1 MSAAIKARRRAA
13 GFNWKLIVE
22 REQMKQSSVE
32 LGVGVFVLLGIICVG
47 YLTIRLGE
55 IEVLGDKT
63 YMLNARFKSVTGLR
77 AGAQVEIAGVQVGQV
92 DSIALD
98 PKDQMAMVRLKI
110 KEAIVLGDDVI
121 ASVKTAGLLGDKYI
135 LLSPGGSDKIL
146 KPGDM
151 IIETEPVLDIEGLIG
166 KFAFGKV
173 KE

>member
-1 MSAAIKARRRAA
+1 
-13 GFNWKLIVE
+13 
-22 REQMKQSSVE
+22 MKQSSVE

-63 YMLNARFKSVTGLR
+63 YLLNARFKSVTGLR
-77 AGAQVEIAGVQVGQV
+77 VGAQVEIAGVPVGQV
-92 DSIALD
+92 ESIALD
-98 PKDQMAMVRLKI
+98 PKDQVAMVRLKI
-110 KEAIVLGDDVI
+110 KEAIVLSDDVI

-166 KFAFGKV
+166 KFAFGKI

>member
-1 MSAAIKARRRAA
+1 
-13 GFNWKLIVE
+13 
-22 REQMKQSSVE
+22 MKQSSVE

-63 YMLNARFKSVTGLR
+63 YRLNARFKSVTGLR

-98 PKDQMAMVRLKI
+98 PKDQMAMVRLKV

-121 ASVKTAGLLGDKYI
+121 ASVKTAGLRGDKYI

-146 KPGDM
+146 KPGDL

>member
-1 MSAAIKARRRAA
+1 
-13 GFNWKLIVE
+13 
-22 REQMKQSSVE
+22 MKQSSVE

-55 IEVLGDKT
+55 IEVLGDK
-63 YMLNARFKSVTGLR
+63 YYLLNARFKSVTGLK

-98 PKDQMAMVRLKI
+98 PKDQMAMVRLKV